1 MEIKP
6 RWSLLKKLSQGFN
19 LSGSLGYKIT
29 SLTLSIPRITVSS
42 LSNPNPQPACG
53 GIPQSNAC
61 KCSENFAGSRSCSL
75 NLALI
80 FSGLCVYYHQM
91 TIQDNQIVN
100 QMTRKSQE
108 CLPFP

>member
-1 MEIKP
+1 MVIKP
-6 RWSLLKKLSQGFN
+6 PWSLLKKLSQGFN

-61 KCSENFAGSRSCSL
+61 RCSENFAGSRSCSL

-80 FSGLCVYYHQM
+80 FSGLC
-91 TIQDNQIVN
+91 
-100 QMTRKSQE
+100 SL
-108 CLPFP
+108 LPPLYNST